1 MRNNEN
7 NKDNIDIINYHYLK
21 ELENNSNIFNQKI
34 KNLNDSILNSEKKN
48 ISYITKSNKNHKKI
62 RLNKSQIMNEN
73 NKYKNI
79 LSQRDLNLININDT
93 NNYTFKVKQKEKEK
107 KIREDNFIEINKEL
121 KKRMKEIENEN
132 DNKDHLINDL
142 KNQIQQM
149 NEKYKKYDD
158 INCFDNNQLMIDNDD
173 KKNTIQKLENII
185 KNLNST
191 IEDLNF
197 ENKNIKEENLKLKN
211 KIDNILS
218 KDDINKINCL
228 DIINEINKLKLDNK
242 KLNKEY
248 QNLIEKYEF
257 IKQEKEKQNSLIE
270 ELNIIIY
277 NYQKQLNPNI
287 NTNISLNGNNVNIE
301 PKNENKLK
309 SKYEYKKY
317 DYNNE
322 EYTSQK
328 ITNNEINYLENYL
341 SSLLREKCKLE
352 NELIEIVN
360 YPKTL
365 SDIKLKTNINDK
377 IILNEKE
384 IKKIRYRLKLLRG
397 Y

>member
-79 LSQRDLNLININDT
+79 LSLRDLNLININDT

-107 KIREDNFIEINKEL
+107 KIREDNFIEINEEL
-121 KKRMKEIENEN
+121 KKRMKEIEKEN
-132 DNKDHLINDL
+132 DNKDYLINDL
-142 KNQIQQM
+142 RYQIQQM

-158 INCFDNNQLMIDNDD
+158 INCFDYNQLMIDNDD

-185 KNLNST
+185 KNLKST

-248 QNLIEKYEF
+248 QNLIEKYEL
-257 IKQEKEKQNSLIE
+257 IKKEKEKQNSLIE

-352 NELIEIVN
+352 NELIEVVD

>member
-7 NKDNIDIINYHYLK
+7 NKDNKDIINYHYLK

-121 KKRMKEIENEN
+121 KKRMKEIENEK

-158 INCFDNNQLMIDNDD
+158 I
-173 KKNTIQKLENII
+173 II
-185 KNLNST
+185 AL
-191 IEDLNF
+191 I
-197 ENKNIKEENLKLKN
+197 
-211 KIDNILS
+211 
-218 KDDINKINCL
+218 
-228 DIINEINKLKLDNK
+228 IIN
-242 KLNKEY
+242 
-248 QNLIEKYEF
+248 
-257 IKQEKEKQNSLIE
+257 
-270 ELNIIIY
+270 
-277 NYQKQLNPNI
+277 
-287 NTNISLNGNNVNIE
+287 
-301 PKNENKLK
+301 
-309 SKYEYKKY
+309 
-317 DYNNE
+317 
-322 EYTSQK
+322 
-328 ITNNEINYLENYL
+328 
-341 SSLLREKCKLE
+341 
-352 NELIEIVN
+352 
-360 YPKTL
+360 
-365 SDIKLKTNINDK
+365 
-377 IILNEKE
+377 
-384 IKKIRYRLKLLRG
+384 
-397 Y
+397 

>member
-132 DNKDHLINDL
+132 DNKDYLINDL

-158 INCFDNNQLMIDNDD
+158 INCFDYNQLMIDNDD

-197 ENKNIKEENLKLKN
+197 ENKNLKEENLKLKN

-218 KDDINKINCL
+218 KNDINKINCL

-248 QNLIEKYEF
+248 QNLIEKYEL

-287 NTNISLNGNNVNIE
+287 NTNISLNGNNVDIE
-301 PKNENKLK
+301 RKNENKLK

-352 NELIEIVN
+352 NELIEVVD

>member
-132 DNKDHLINDL
+132 DNKDYLINDL

-158 INCFDNNQLMIDNDD
+158 INCFDYNQLMIDNDD

-242 KLNKEY
+242 ILNIEY
-248 QNLIEKYEF
+248 QNLTEKYEL

>member
-132 DNKDHLINDL
+132 DNKDYLINDL

-158 INCFDNNQLMIDNDD
+158 INCFDYNQLMIDNDD

-248 QNLIEKYEF
+248 QNLIEKYEL

-277 NYQKQLNPNI
+277 NYQKQINPNI
-287 NTNISLNGNNVNIE
+287 NTNISLNGSNVNIE

-341 SSLLREKCKLE
+341 SSLLREKCRLE
-352 NELIEIVN
+352 KELIEVVD

>member
-93 NNYTFKVKQKEKEK
+93 NNYNIKKKQKEKEK

-132 DNKDHLINDL
+132 DNKDYLINDL

-158 INCFDNNQLMIDNDD
+158 INCFDYNQLMIDNDD

-248 QNLIEKYEF
+248 QNLIEKYEL

-277 NYQKQLNPNI
+277 NYQKQINPNI
-287 NTNISLNGNNVNIE
+287 NTNISLNGSNVNIE

-341 SSLLREKCKLE
+341 SSLLREKCRLE
-352 NELIEIVN
+352 KELIEVVD

-384 IKKIRYRLKLLRG
+384 IKKIR
-397 Y
+397 

>member
-132 DNKDHLINDL
+132 DNKDYLINDL

-158 INCFDNNQLMIDNDD
+158 INCFDYNQLMIDNDD

-242 KLNKEY
+242 ILNIEY
-248 QNLIEKYEF
+248 QNLTEKYEL

-287 NTNISLNGNNVNIE
+287 NTNISLNGSNVNIE
-301 PKNENKLK
+301 PKNENKLT

>member
-158 INCFDNNQLMIDNDD
+158 INCFDYNQLMIDNDD

-197 ENKNIKEENLKLKN
+197 ENKNLKEENLKLKN

-218 KDDINKINCL
+218 KNDINKINCL

-248 QNLIEKYEF
+248 QNLIEKYEL

-287 NTNISLNGNNVNIE
+287 NTNISLNGNNVDIE
-301 PKNENKLK
+301 RKNENKLK

-352 NELIEIVN
+352 NELIEVVD

>member
-7 NKDNIDIINYHYLK
+7 NKDNKDIINYHYLK

-197 ENKNIKEENLKLKN
+197 ENKNLKEENLKLKN

-218 KDDINKINCL
+218 KNDINKINCL

-287 NTNISLNGNNVNIE
+287 NTNISLNGNNADIE
-301 PKNENKLK
+301 RKNENKLK

-384 IKKIRYRLKLLRG
+384 IKKIRYKLKLLRG

>member
-158 INCFDNNQLMIDNDD
+158 INCFDYNQLMIDNDD

-242 KLNKEY
+242 ILNIEY
-248 QNLIEKYEF
+248 QNLTEKYEL

-287 NTNISLNGNNVNIE
+287 NTNISLNGSNVNIE
-301 PKNENKLK
+301 PKNENKLT

>member
-7 NKDNIDIINYHYLK
+7 NKDNKDIINYHYLK

-132 DNKDHLINDL
+132 DNKDYLINDL

-158 INCFDNNQLMIDNDD
+158 INCFDYNQLMIDNDD

-218 KDDINKINCL
+218 KNDINKINCL

-242 KLNKEY
+242 KLNIEY

-301 PKNENKLK
+301 RKNENKLK

>member
-1 MRNNEN
+1 MRNIEN

-132 DNKDHLINDL
+132 DNKDYLINDL

-158 INCFDNNQLMIDNDD
+158 INCFDYNQLMIDNDD

-185 KNLNST
+185 KNIKST

-287 NTNISLNGNNVNIE
+287 NTNISLNGNNVDIE
-301 PKNENKLK
+301 RKNENKLK
-309 SKYEYKKY
+309 NKYEYKKY

>member
-132 DNKDHLINDL
+132 DNKDYLINDL

-158 INCFDNNQLMIDNDD
+158 INCFDYNQLMIDNDD

-242 KLNKEY
+242 ILNIEY
-248 QNLIEKYEF
+248 QNLTEKYEL

-277 NYQKQLNPNI
+277 NYQKQINPNI
-287 NTNISLNGNNVNIE
+287 NTNISLNGSNVNIE

-341 SSLLREKCKLE
+341 SSLLREKCRLE
-352 NELIEIVN
+352 KELIEVVD

>member
-132 DNKDHLINDL
+132 DNKDYLINDL

-158 INCFDNNQLMIDNDD
+158 INCFDYNQLMIDNDD

-197 ENKNIKEENLKLKN
+197 ENKNLKEENLKLKN

-218 KDDINKINCL
+218 KNDINKINCL

-248 QNLIEKYEF
+248 QNLIEKYEL

-287 NTNISLNGNNVNIE
+287 NTNISLNGNNVDIE
-301 PKNENKLK
+301 RKNENKLK
-309 SKYEYKKY
+309 NKYEYKKY

-352 NELIEIVN
+352 NELIEVVD

>member
-48 ISYITKSNKNHKKI
+48 ISYITKSNKNHKKF

-132 DNKDHLINDL
+132 DNKDYLINDL

-158 INCFDNNQLMIDNDD
+158 INCFDYNQLMIDNDD

-242 KLNKEY
+242 KLNIEY
-248 QNLIEKYEF
+248 QNLIEKYEL

-287 NTNISLNGNNVNIE
+287 NTNISLNGNNVDIE
-301 PKNENKLK
+301 RKNENKLK
-309 SKYEYKKY
+309 NKYEYKKY

-365 SDIKLKTNINDK
+365 SDIKLKTNINSK
-377 IILNEKE
+377 IALNEKE
-384 IKKIRYRLKLLRG
+384 IQETKIKLKNLRG

>member
-158 INCFDNNQLMIDNDD
+158 INCFDYNQLMIDNDD

-197 ENKNIKEENLKLKN
+197 ENKNLKEENLKLKN

-218 KDDINKINCL
+218 KNDINKINCL

-242 KLNKEY
+242 KLNIEY
-248 QNLIEKYEF
+248 QNLIEKYEL

-287 NTNISLNGNNVNIE
+287 NTNISLNGNNVDIE
-301 PKNENKLK
+301 RKNENKLK